1 MKGTL
6 FSADFVKDAEG
17 SHKLL
22 EINTDTACIA
32 GLTSHIDFT
41 DFYGILATNSIADL
55 QVIYKRSQTP
65 IIEKLEAQKPAGVT
79 ITKTLEHPTNIYP
92 TTITDSDAKFI
103 LRLAYDENALLDV
116 VYAKKDTNLHGLFYA
131 ADSGSAIIPAYYS
144 SSAAGYDTLERYLNE
159 DDTPDFVIKKA
170 TPTKNGL
177 GFYKVGGTGTGNENM
192 TAFIE
197 ANKSDEVYI
206 TNYLTDGTDTAK
218 STRSYQIVYGASL
231 DINFLGEYE
240 LDALLTHTEDI
251 VFDITEETNLL
262 SNKHYYEFATNDITE
277 LGGIHKDEI
286 ILKDNLTGQS
296 VTLLPTG
303 SLVDSYFVSGS
314 PDTDDFRILDQWS
327 FDGDTIPSGSYNT
340 SSIVEFKTETVVPS
354 NAVRKLT
361 LAEGSVILT
370 GGGNRLLAYD
380 ESTTK
385 SSFKIAKEIVP
396 TDKLYRNDG
405 STVAVTGHDVIILDS
420 NADSSVYELGVEDV
434 DNYVLSGSNVIL
446 HNAPCFLKGT
456 MVDTSEGARKIED
469 IEVGDFVLG
478 WDFDANEYRDQEVM
492 AISETENKETIDITL
507 TRKWENG
514 GTDTYLITCTADH
527 PYYAVGKG
535 WSSYD
540 PTLLKE
546 NGSELSVKA
555 LGVGDEIFTGKTET
569 HTIASIEPS
578 EFVQTV
584 YNLDETLPGNVFFVA
599 GALVHNRAGFSWG
612 FGCFSKG
619 DNIEMFDGSLKAI
632 DKVVKG
638 DEIKSS
644 KNGKDVKGIVTEALV
659 HPTNDVVQVVKVN
672 GITAEANHPILVN
685 GEWVAA
691 STLGEVTTEFIE
703 NWYNLEVDGNV
714 EDSEHNYIIGGLV
727 ASGLGDNAKLNAQYQ
742 RQAKELTN
750 HLN

>member
-41 DFYGILATNSIADL
+41 DFYGILATNSITDL

-65 IIEKLEAQKPAGVT
+65 IIERLEAQKPAGVT

-116 VYAKKDTNLHGLFYA
+116 VYAKNDTSLHGLFYA

-144 SSAAGYDTLERYLNE
+144 SSTAAYDTLERYLNE

-170 TPTKNGL
+170 APTKNGL
-177 GFYKVGGTGTGNENM
+177 GFYKVGGTGTGAENM
-192 TAFIE
+192 EAFIQ

-262 SNKHYYEFATNDITE
+262 SNKHYYEFATNDVTE
-277 LGGIHKDEI
+277 IGGIHKDEI
-286 ILKDNLTGQS
+286 ILKDDLTGQS
-296 VTLLPTG
+296 ITLLPTG

-340 SSIVEFKTETVVPS
+340 SSIVEFKTESVVPS

-370 GGGNRLLAYD
+370 GGGNRLLTYD

-405 STVAVTGHDVIILDS
+405 STVVVSGHDVIILDS

-456 MVDTSEGARKIED
+456 QVDTSEGPRNIED

-478 WDFDANEYRDQEVM
+478 WDFDANAYKDQEVM
-492 AISETENKETIDITL
+492 AVSETENKETIDITL

-527 PYYAVGKG
+527 PYYVEGKG

-578 EFVQTV
+578 EFVHTV

-599 GALVHNRAGFSWG
+599 GALVHNRAGFSFA

>member
-41 DFYGILATNSIADL
+41 DFYGILATNSITDL

-65 IIEKLEAQKPAGVT
+65 FIERLEAQKPAGVT

-116 VYAKKDTNLHGLFYA
+116 VYAKNDTSLHGLFHA
-131 ADSGSAIIPAYYS
+131 ADSGSAIIPAYFS

-192 TAFIE
+192 EAFIE

-262 SNKHYYEFATNDITE
+262 SNKHYYEFATNDVTE
-277 LGGIHKDEI
+277 IGGIHKDEI
-286 ILKDNLTGQS
+286 ILKDDLTGQS

-340 SSIVEFKTETVVPS
+340 SSIVEFKTESVVPS

-405 STVAVTGHDVIILDS
+405 STVVVSGHDVIILDS
-420 NADSSVYELGVEDV
+420 NADSAVYELGVEDV

-446 HNAPCFLKGT
+446 HNAPCFSKGT
-456 MVDTSEGARKIED
+456 QVDTSEGPKNIED

-478 WDFDANEYRDQEVM
+478 WDFDANAYKDQEVM
-492 AISETENKETIDITL
+492 AVS
-507 TRKWENG
+507 
-514 GTDTYLITCTADH
+514 
-527 PYYAVGKG
+527 
-535 WSSYD
+535 
-540 PTLLKE
+540 
-546 NGSELSVKA
+546 
-555 LGVGDEIFTGKTET
+555 
-569 HTIASIEPS
+569 
-578 EFVQTV
+578 
-584 YNLDETLPGNVFFVA
+584 
-599 GALVHNRAGFSWG
+599 
-612 FGCFSKG
+612 
-619 DNIEMFDGSLKAI
+619 
-632 DKVVKG
+632 
-638 DEIKSS
+638 
-644 KNGKDVKGIVTEALV
+644 
-659 HPTNDVVQVVKVN
+659 
-672 GITAEANHPILVN
+672 
-685 GEWVAA
+685 
-691 STLGEVTTEFIE
+691 
-703 NWYNLEVDGNV
+703 
-714 EDSEHNYIIGGLV
+714 
-727 ASGLGDNAKLNAQYQ
+727 
-742 RQAKELTN
+742 
-750 HLN
+750 

>member
-41 DFYGILATNSIADL
+41 DFYGILATNSITDL

-65 IIEKLEAQKPAGVT
+65 IIERLEAQKPAGVT

-116 VYAKKDTNLHGLFYA
+116 VYAKNDTSLHGLFHA

-170 TPTKNGL
+170 APTKNGL
-177 GFYKVGGTGTGNENM
+177 GFYKVGGTGTGAENM
-192 TAFIE
+192 EAFIQ

-262 SNKHYYEFATNDITE
+262 SNKHYYEFATNDVTE
-277 LGGIHKDEI
+277 IGGIHKDEI
-286 ILKDNLTGQS
+286 ILKDDLTGQS

-340 SSIVEFKTETVVPS
+340 SSIVEFKTESVVPS

-396 TDKLYRNDG
+396 SDKLYRNDG
-405 STVAVTGHDVIILDS
+405 STVVVSGHDVIILDS
-420 NADSSVYELGVEDV
+420 NADSAVYELGVEDV

-456 MVDTSEGARKIED
+456 QVDTSEGPRNIED

-478 WDFDANEYRDQEVM
+478 WDFDANAYKDQEVM
-492 AISETENKETIDITL
+492 AVSETENKETIDITL

-514 GTDTYLITCTADH
+514 GTDTYLITCTPDH
-527 PYYAVGKG
+527 PYFIEGKG

-578 EFVQTV
+578 EFVHTV

-599 GALVHNRAGFSWG
+599 GALVHNRAGFSFA

>member
-41 DFYGILATNSIADL
+41 DFYGILATNSITDL

-65 IIEKLEAQKPAGVT
+65 IIERLEAQKPAGVT
-79 ITKTLEHPTNIYP
+79 ITKTLEHPINIYP

-131 ADSGSAIIPAYYS
+131 ADSGSAIIPAYFS

-170 TPTKNGL
+170 APTKNGL
-177 GFYKVGGTGTGNENM
+177 GFYKVGGTGTGAENM
-192 TAFIE
+192 EAFIQ

-340 SSIVEFKTETVVPS
+340 SSIVEFKTESVVPS

-396 TDKLYRNDG
+396 SDKLYRNDG
-405 STVAVTGHDVIILDS
+405 STVVVSGHDVIILDS
-420 NADSSVYELGVEDV
+420 NADSAVYELGVEDV

-446 HNAPCFLKGT
+446 HNAPCFSKGT
-456 MVDTSEGARKIED
+456 QVDTSEGPRNIED

-478 WDFDANEYRDQEVM
+478 WDFDANAYKDQEVM
-492 AISETENKETIDITL
+492 AVSETENKETIDITL

-514 GTDTYLITCTADH
+514 GTDTYLITCTPDH
-527 PYYAVGKG
+527 PYFIEGKG

-569 HTIASIEPS
+569 HTIVSIEPS
-578 EFVQTV
+578 EFVHTV